1 MLQVC
6 HTKVAEHLVSEL
18 QEESDLQ
25 ELSRGD
31 VLSKKQLEL
40 ETERLTSR
48 LEHVRAQNT
57 VLALTLEECKAQ
69 CNKWVNLN

>member
-1 MLQVC
+1 MC
-6 HTKVAEHLVSEL
+6 HTKVAEHLVSDL

-31 VLSKKQLEL
+31 VLSRKQHEL
-40 ETERLTSR
+40 ETERLNSR

-57 VLALTLEECKAQ
+57 VLSLTLEECKAQ
-69 CNKWVNLN
+69 CDR